1 MAVVLVG
8 LVGDD
13 ELETGTEVTLVVGWV
28 TVLLVTTTLATGCWR
43 SRRVGV
49 EHAPSPTAKH
59 ISAQR
64 VFSLGLKSERSTG
77 DSPQETWSPYGRSGG
92 A

>member
-1 MAVVLVG
+1 M
-8 LVGDD
+8 GDD
-13 ELETGTEVTLVVGWV
+13 ELETGTEVTLVVGWM
-28 TVLLVTTTLATGCWR
+28 TVLLVTTTLTTGCWR

-64 VFSLGLKSERSTG
+64 VFSSVFNSERSTG
-77 DSPQETWSPYGRSGG
+77 DSPQGTW
-92 A
+92 